1 MRERPV
7 FRPSQAVCLGIT
19 PARAGKTLNDDGRCP
34 WAENNPRSCGK
45 DFMIF
50 RFFRCRRDH
59 PRSCGKDNWVQTEMM
74 WSEGLPPAR
83 AGKTKGSPGRQQC
96 AEDHPRSCGKDI
108 GIISIISMALGSPP
122 LVRERPGGNA
132 SSVSLPRITPAR
144 AGKTIRL
151 PTTCVRREDHPRSCG
166 KDDCLVKYPF
176 SCLGSPPLV
185 RERLMATMKTPIK
198 IGITPARAGKTHG
211 DNENPH

>member
-7 FRPSQAVCLGIT
+7 IQCSDGNTHGIT

-34 WAENNPRSCGK
+34 WAEDHPRSCGK

-50 RFFRCRRDH
+50 RFFRCHRGSPPLVRERQLGTDRDDVV
-59 PRSCGKDNWVQTEMM
+59 GGIT
-74 WSEGLPPAR
+74 PAR

-122 LVRERPGGNA
+122 LVRERPWQDDFRA
-132 SSVSLPRITPAR
+132 LVLRITPAR
-144 AGKTIRL
+144 AGKTYSSYAL
-151 PTTCVRREDHPRSCG
+151 SVTTRDHPRSCG
-166 KDDCLVKYPF
+166 KDGQIAHKLYVVQ
-176 SCLGSPPLV
+176 GSPPLV
-185 RERLMATMKTPIK
+185 RERHEKDRYNSR
-198 IGITPARAGKTHG
+198 G
-211 DNENPH
+211 